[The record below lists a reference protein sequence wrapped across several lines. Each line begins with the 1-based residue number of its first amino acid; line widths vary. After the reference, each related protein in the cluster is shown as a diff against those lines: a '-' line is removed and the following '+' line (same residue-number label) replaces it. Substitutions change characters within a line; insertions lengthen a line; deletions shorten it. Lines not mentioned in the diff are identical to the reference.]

1 MGSRKIEIWDLAG
14 VAACGG
20 VACGVLQAGPRMYI
34 TGQTHADPSSFEEE
48 IRDDTTRN
56 AVMAALLNVA

>member
-1 MGSRKIEIWDLAG
+1 M
-14 VAACGG
+14 AACGG

-34 TGQTHADPSSFEEE
+34 TGQTHADPSYFEEE

-56 AVMAALLNVA
+56 AATAALLNVA